1 MTSWEADARFP
12 AALPFMRPSLVRI
25 SVAWTLLCTLTL
37 VALSSA
43 EAQATSGSAG
53 DHDGFWTRWFK
64 RSDHSKAGQPHW
76 LTPLATTT
84 PRLEQEFRTDVNW
97 SQPKPGGP
105 YTETYS
111 NTKGLELIPF
121 EQIEIIAAVPSY
133 IVHNNPAIKDGWGDF
148 QLLVK
153 YRLLSANEQNGNY
166 VLTAFVSSTFPSAS
180 YGNGQP
186 KAIITPTI
194 AYGKG
199 WGDFDVQ
206 GTVGAAE
213 PAGNTSTIGRTYTWN
228 HTFQLH
234 AFARIWPELEVN
246 QSWFSGGK
254 NDGKEQTFVLP
265 GVVIGR
271 LPLNHRVGFTF
282 GAGVQIAVSQFHTSD
297 HNIILSLRA
306 PF

>member
-1 MTSWEADARFP
+1 VWTHASHGQTVQR
-12 AALPFMRPSLVRI
+12 LPDVRI
-25 SVAWTLLCTLTL
+25 VTHRILLPILTL
-37 VALSSA
+37 IAFAATAAAQTASS
-43 EAQATSGSAG
+43 TSNE
-53 DHDGFWTRWFK
+53 DDGFWTRWLR

-84 PRLEQEFRTDVNW
+84 PRLEQEVRYDVNW

-105 YTETYS
+105 YTETYG
-111 NTKGLELIPF
+111 NTKGLELIPV
-121 EQIEIIAAVPSY
+121 ERIEIIAAIPAY
-133 IVHNNPAIKDGWGDF
+133 IVHNNPATKDGWGDF

-153 YRLLSANEQNGNY
+153 YRLLSANEEHGNY
-166 VLTAFVSSTFPSAS
+166 ILTAFVSSTFPSAS

-186 KAIITPTI
+186 KAIITPTL

-199 WGDFDVQ
+199 WGAFDMQ
-206 GTVGAAE
+206 GTIGAAE
-213 PAGNTSTIGRTYTWN
+213 PAGNTSSIGRTYTWN

-234 AFARIWPELEVN
+234 ALSKIWPELEIN
-246 QSWFSGGK
+246 RSWFSGGK
-254 NDGKEQTFVLP
+254 NDGKEQTFVTP

-271 LPLNHRVGFTF
+271 TRITDRVGFTF

-297 HNIILSLRA
+297 HNIILSMRA